1 MDTVKRKYLIL
12 FNSILLAIGATG
24 GPLLLRLYFVRGGKR
39 IWISSA
45 LGSVGWPIL
54 ILPLSLSY
62 IFKRGGGG
70 ENGKVKFFTITPP
83 LIIFSAF
90 IGLLLGLN
98 DYLYGHGFS
107 LLPVSTSTLIMST
120 HLAFTAGF
128 AFVLVKQKFTP
139 YSINAVVLLTV
150 GAVLLGLHSNGDK
163 PVNQSNKDYYFGFF
177 LTVGASV
184 ISGLMFPL
192 AELMYIK
199 AKQALTYS
207 LVIEMQIVTALV
219 ASLFSIVGMI
229 INNDFKA
236 IPREGRE
243 YELGEVKYYVV
254 LVAIAIMW
262 QIFFVGTA
270 GVIFCSTSL
279 LAGIITAVILPVTE
293 ILSVVFYHESFKSE
307 KGMALFLSF
316 WGLISY
322 FYGDYR
328 EDMRLKKVQNQSS
341 ELEREEN
348 LPPQTNLQ

>member
-1 MDTVKRKYLIL
+1 MDTVKRKYLML
-12 FNSILLAIGATG
+12 FNSVLLAIGATG

-39 IWISSA
+39 IWLSSA
-45 LGSVGWPIL
+45 LGSAGWPIL

-70 ENGKVKFFTITPP
+70 ETVKFFTITPP

-98 DYLYGHGFS
+98 DYLYTRGVS

-150 GAVLLGLHSNGDK
+150 GSVLLGLHSNGDK

-184 ISGLMFPL
+184 ISGLLFPL

-219 ASLFSIVGMI
+219 ASLFCIVGMI
-229 INNDFKA
+229 ISNDFKA
-236 IPREGRE
+236 IPREGKE
-243 YELGEVKYYVV
+243 YELGEVKYYIV

-262 QIFFVGTA
+262 QIYFVGTA

-307 KGMALFLSF
+307 KGIALFLSF

-322 FYGDYR
+322 LYGDYR
-328 EDMRLKKVQNQSS
+328 EDVKLKEAQKQSL
-341 ELEREEN
+341 ELERDQN
-348 LPPQTNLQ
+348 LPPLTNLQ

>member
-229 INNDFKA
+229 INNDFKLLLLC
-236 IPREGRE
+236 GRF
-243 YELGEVKYYVV
+243 
-254 LVAIAIMW
+254 
-262 QIFFVGTA
+262 FFVGTA

>member
-1 MDTVKRKYLIL
+1 MDSIKRKYLML
-12 FNSILLAIGATG
+12 FNSVLLAIGATG

-39 IWISSA
+39 IWLSSA

-70 ENGKVKFFTITPP
+70 ENGRVKFFTITLP

-98 DYLYGHGFS
+98 DYLYSHGVS

-139 YSINAVVLLTV
+139 YSTNAVVLLTV

-163 PVNQSNKDYYFGFF
+163 PINQSNRDYYFGFF

-184 ISGLMFPL
+184 ISGLLFP
-192 AELMYIK
+192 
-199 AKQALTYS
+199 
-207 LVIEMQIVTALV
+207 IVTAVV
-219 ASLFSIVGMI
+219 ASLFCVVGMI
-229 INNDFKA
+229 TNNDFKA
-236 IPREGRE
+236 IPRESKE
-243 YELGEVKYYVV
+243 YELGEVKYYLV
-254 LVAIAIMW
+254 LEAIAIMW
-262 QIFFVGTA
+262 QIYFVGTA

-307 KGMALFLSF
+307 KGIALFLSF

-322 FYGDYR
+322 LYGDYR
-328 EDMRLKKVQNQSS
+328 ENMKLKKAQKQSLA
-341 ELEREEN
+341 LERDEN
-348 LPPQTNLQ
+348 LPPLTNLQ

>member
-1 MDTVKRKYLIL
+1 MDTVKRKYLML
-12 FNSILLAIGATG
+12 FNSILLGIGATG

-39 IWISSA
+39 IWLSSA
-45 LGSVGWPIL
+45 LGSAGWPIL
-54 ILPLSLSY
+54 ILPLLLSY
-62 IFKRGGGG
+62 IFNRR
-70 ENGKVKFFTITPP
+70 ENGRHKLFTITPP

-98 DYLYGHGFS
+98 DYLYTRGVS
-107 LLPVSTSTLIMST
+107 ILPVSTSTLIMST

-128 AFVLVKQKFTP
+128 AFLLVKQKFTP
-139 YSINAVVLLTV
+139 YSVNAVVLLTV

-163 PVNQSNKDYYFGFF
+163 PVNQPKRDYYFGFF

-184 ISGLMFPL
+184 ISGLLFPL
-192 AELMYIK
+192 AELMYKK

-207 LVIEMQIVTALV
+207 LVIEMQIVTAVV
-219 ASLFSIVGMI
+219 AFLFCIVGMI
-229 INNDFKA
+229 VNNDFKA
-236 IPREGRE
+236 IPREGKE

-262 QIFFVGTA
+262 QIYFVGTA

-307 KGMALFLSF
+307 KGIALFLSF
-316 WGLISY
+316 WGFISY

-328 EDMRLKKVQNQSS
+328 ENMKLKKAHKQSLV
-341 ELEREEN
+341 LERDQN
-348 LPPQTNLQ
+348 LPPQANLQQ